1 MGDMRNKRL
10 IWELWLLGVLAAL
23 YWVIQ
28 PASPHI
34 KQVTIDSD
42 YVKMAR
48 LVENKKCFKNVV
60 ESTTKPL
67 NKETLL
73 LIKLACDYPAK

>member
-10 IWELWLLGVLAAL
+10 FWELLLLGVLVGL
-23 YWVIQ
+23 YWVLQ
-28 PASPHI
+28 TASPHI

-42 YVKMAR
+42 YDKITR
-48 LVENKKCFKNVV
+48 LVENKKCFKNVA
-60 ESTTKPL
+60 ESTPKPL

-73 LIKLACDYPAK
+73 LIKLACDYPVK